1 VWALSLIALAGAG
14 ALATAQPQPLPSIVL
29 TKTVGTDPATCAA
42 SDAITLVGGGNAT
55 YCFVLM
61 NSGGLTLSV
70 HDLVDSQLGTI
81 LQDFIYPLAPG
92 ASTFVTRTALVTS
105 TTVNTA
111 TWAAADSLTPTIV
124 VTTTDIATA
133 TVIPAQPSIVL
144 TKTVG
149 TDSAVCAATDVITLL
164 GGGEVTYCYTVL
176 NTGNVT
182 LSLHDLVDTQ
192 LGAILQGFAYALAP
206 GASAFVTETTL
217 ITGTTVNFADW
228 TASDQVSPTV
238 VISTS
243 DVATATVVPAQ
254 PSIVLTKTVGTDPTV
269 CAGTGMITIVNQ
281 YQANV
286 YYCYQVL
293 NTGDITLTVHDLVD
307 SELGTLLAAFPY
319 SLGPGASYFV
329 TQSATLTE
337 TTANTATWTAGLAG
351 IASATADGEATVDFQ
366 SIIIPVLSRTG
377 IALLLLLVAAAG
389 LVLLRRL
396 S

>member
-1 VWALSLIALAGAG
+1 MANHRRGEGSARAFRVRVWALSLTALAGAG
-14 ALATAQPQPLPSIVL
+14 ALATAQPQPL
-29 TKTVGTDPATCAA
+29 
-42 SDAITLVGGGNAT
+42 
-55 YCFVLM
+55 
-61 NSGGLTLSV
+61 
-70 HDLVDSQLGTI
+70 
-81 LQDFIYPLAPG
+81 
-92 ASTFVTRTALVTS
+92 
-105 TTVNTA
+105 
-111 TWAAADSLTPTIV
+111 
-124 VTTTDIATA
+124 
-133 TVIPAQPSIVL
+133 
-144 TKTVG
+144 
-149 TDSAVCAATDVITLL
+149 
-164 GGGEVTYCYTVL
+164 
-176 NTGNVT
+176 
-182 LSLHDLVDTQ
+182 
-192 LGAILQGFAYALAP
+192 
-206 GASAFVTETTL
+206 
-217 ITGTTVNFADW
+217 
-228 TASDQVSPTV
+228 
-238 VISTS
+238 
-243 DVATATVVPAQ
+243 

-351 IASATADGEATVDFQ
+351 IASATADGEATVNFQ